1 MKKRFNFRKNLK
13 NLLASKFN
21 IFIII
26 ISIIGIIV
34 GSKFLGLL
42 PSLILFIIF
51 DIVMFLLQAF
61 LCTGTKYQRKKK
73 RKIFLITLLLL
84 FIIGLIAIGTF
95 IIIIIKDAPEFTE
108 DALYT
113 KEASVLYDI
122 NGNVF
127 ARLGSE
133 HRIKI
138 SYKDLPQVLIDAII
152 ATEDSRFYEHK
163 GVDMA
168 RFLKAS
174 FFQLLGNAAHIIILF
189 SHTAS

>member
-95 IIIIIKDAPEFTE
+95 IIILFFCIYPF
-108 DALYT
+108 
-113 KEASVLYDI
+113 
-122 NGNVF
+122 
-127 ARLGSE
+127 
-133 HRIKI
+133 
-138 SYKDLPQVLIDAII
+138 
-152 ATEDSRFYEHK
+152 SRKQTYCFIQKLSLTLHW
-163 GVDMA
+163 
-168 RFLKAS
+168 S
-174 FFQLLGNAAHIIILF
+174 ILRNF
-189 SHTAS
+189 